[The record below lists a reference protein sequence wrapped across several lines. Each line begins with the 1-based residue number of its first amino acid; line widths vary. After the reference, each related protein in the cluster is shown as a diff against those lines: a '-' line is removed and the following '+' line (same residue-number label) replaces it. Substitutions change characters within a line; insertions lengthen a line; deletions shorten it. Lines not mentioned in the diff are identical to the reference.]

1 MTQGEDLNNSERYYI
16 EYSLDIRGNITIWG
30 GMSFYQFEYMK
41 GIDDPKLRVA
51 RDLRPLYEYH
61 RLHPATS
68 RIYQMEQEIDETIS
82 DDRLIEALTE
92 FRKTHPEDGFSRR
105 MDLLQIGLRWGE
117 GPESERGEIKR
128 LRSKRDDEQ
137 EVLDR
142 LLKQERR
149 DIRNLWGIDCPP
161 DINDNDNYGRRLMA
175 GQGQVSDWF
184 RKEFERLGGDWDKLW
199 VRR

>member
-1 MTQGEDLNNSERYYI
+1 MTQGEDLGNSQRYYI

-30 GMSFYQFEYMK
+30 GMSFYQFETMQ

-51 RDLRPLYEYH
+51 RDLRPLYEYY
-61 RLHPATS
+61 RLFPATS
-68 RIYQMEQEIDETIS
+68 RIYQMEQEIDKTIT

-92 FRKTHPEDGFSRR
+92 FRKDHPEDGFGRR
-105 MDLLQIGLRWGE
+105 MGLLQLGVRVGA
-117 GPESERGEIKR
+117 GPEEEHDEIAR
-128 LRSKRDDEQ
+128 LREKRDDEQ

-142 LLKQERR
+142 LLKQERQ

-161 DINDNDNYGRRLMA
+161 DINSTENYNSRLMEDR
-175 GQGQVSDWF
+175 GQVSEWF
-184 RKEFERLGGDWDKLW
+184 RHEFERLGGDWEKLW